1 MRTAFKPGFTI
12 EPDSFRSYAIA
23 VAMTLTASTLGV
35 VAALIPYI
43 NF

>member
-12 EPDSFRSYAIA
+12 EPDSFRSYAIVVSMA
-23 VAMTLTASTLGV
+23 LTASTLGV
-35 VAALIPYI
+35 IAALLPYI